1 VRRAGLQAPRE
12 NLDDAEVRRRF
23 FEAALKE
30 PRPSVMPEM
39 ERAYREL
46 IA

>member
-1 VRRAGLQAPRE
+1 VRRASLQAPRE
-12 NLDDAEVRRRF
+12 NLDGAEVRRRF
-23 FEAALKE
+23 FEASVKE
-30 PRPSVMPEM
+30 PRPSVAPEM